1 MDIDDFQKQALDSI
15 AIREKNVDA
24 LAHRGFGLTGEA
36 GHVADI
42 LKKIIRDKNGS
53 ADDEDLEQLKKRLG
67 DTLYY
72 IAVLAEYYDLDL
84 SEIANQNLKQSA
96 QFKANRTE

>member
-15 AIREKNVDA
+15 AIRDKNLSA

-36 GHVADI
+36 GRVAEI
-42 LKKIIRDKNGS
+42 IKKVIRDKNGT
-53 ADDEDLEQLKKRLG
+53 ADSEDIAQLQKRLG

-84 SEIANQNLKQSA
+84 SDIAKQNLKQSA
-96 QFKANRTE
+96 EFKASRT